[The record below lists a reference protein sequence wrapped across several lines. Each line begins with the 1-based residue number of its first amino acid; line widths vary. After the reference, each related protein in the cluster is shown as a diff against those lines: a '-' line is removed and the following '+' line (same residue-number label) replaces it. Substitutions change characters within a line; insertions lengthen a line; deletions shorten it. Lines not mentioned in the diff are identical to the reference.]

1 VNPPPPALDAARN
14 GTGRFALWLAV
25 TATFLGSLLLFAFE
39 PYVGKLLLPSFG
51 GTPLLWNTCMVF
63 FQVALLVG
71 YLYALAV
78 TRLASLPAQFALQLA
93 ILATLFVAYPGSGIH
108 LAHVTDAPLTLLV
121 GWLLSHA
128 LLPFLALA
136 ALTTLVQ
143 SWFARSSHPTA
154 AHPYRLYAASN
165 AGSMFG
171 LFAYPLLFEPQLS
184 LGAQRSMFLALLAVL
199 VVAIAGFGVVLRRE
213 PAATMP
219 SGGAAASDG
228 ARTVAWGRIIGLTA
242 VPASLLLSVTSYIL
256 TDIASIPFFWTVPLA
271 IYLATFIIAF
281 GRPLY
286 PLPNLLARLSSLVL
300 LAVVVTLCAEANSPA
315 IFLIPLH
322 LLVFFLCCLFCHVRV
337 TALQPPPHLLP
348 QYYLAI
354 SVGGAVGGLVT
365 LLVPPLL
372 TDGLVEYPIA
382 LVLASIAI
390 VPSSWRA
397 SSAIGRVLD
406 IAVPA
411 ALVLIGTPLARRFLP
426 DSVFGPALPY
436 LPAAFYT
443 LSGNERGTVFAMRL
457 GALVAASLLLP
468 SPLGHAIFA
477 ERTFFGRVRVTIDD
491 SGEFH
496 RVVHGSTVHGM
507 QRVSGM
513 SECHPVSYYHPEGPA
528 GRYLS
533 AIPESAPPMKV
544 ALIGLGSGALTCYAR
559 PRDQWDLF
567 ELSPTMA
574 RVASDPR
581 LFTFVT
587 NSKAARKDIILGD
600 ARLSLSEKPDARYD
614 LIIIDAF
621 SSDAIPLHL
630 ITKEAIQ
637 AYSDHL
643 VPHGLLLFH
652 ISNRF
657 FRLQPVLSSVGAP
670 AGFDGYVFEDLLLS
684 EKDEREGKSASTWMI
699 LARPAEGHALPAT
712 WKPVTEHLDRAWT
725 DDYSNP
731 LGALEWKATGGR

>member
-1 VNPPPPALDAARN
+1 VSLAAPAVDAATN
-14 GTGRFALWLAV
+14 TKGRLALWLAV

-39 PYVGKLLLPSFG
+39 PYVGKILLPSFG

-78 TRLASLPAQFALQLA
+78 TRLASLTAQIAVQLA
-93 ILATLFVAYPGSGIH
+93 VLATLFVAYPGSVVH
-108 LAHVTDAPLTLLV
+108 LPHVTDAPLRLLV
-121 GWLLSHA
+121 GWLVANA
-128 LLPFLALA
+128 LLPFVALA

-171 LFAYPLLFEPQLS
+171 LFAYPLLFEPELS
-184 LGAQRSMFLALLAVL
+184 LGAQRTVFLALLV
-199 VVAIAGFGVVLRRE
+199 VVAAAIVAFGGVLRRE
-213 PAATMP
+213 QPAPAALATDVDLT
-219 SGGAAASDG
+219 SGGVEWAK
-228 ARTVAWGRIIGLTA
+228 IIGLTA

-256 TDIASIPFFWTVPLA
+256 TDIASIPFFWTIPLA
-271 IYLATFIIAF
+271 IYLATFIVAF

-286 PLPNLLARLSSLVL
+286 PLPNLLARLSSLAL
-300 LAVVVTLCAEANSPA
+300 IAVVVTLCAEANSPA

-322 LLVFFLCCLFCHVRV
+322 LIVFFYCCLFCHVRV
-337 TALQPPPHLLP
+337 TALQPPPALLP

-372 TDGLVEYPIA
+372 TDGLVEYPVA
-382 LVLASIAI
+382 LVLASIVM
-390 VPSSWRA
+390 VPGSPGAR
-397 SSAIGRVLD
+397 SALSRVLD
-406 IAVPA
+406 VVVPA
-411 ALVLIGTPLARRFLP
+411 ALVLVGTPLATRISP

-443 LSGNERGTVFAMRL
+443 LAGNERGTVYATRL
-457 GALVAASLLLP
+457 AALIATSVLLP
-468 SPLGHAIFA
+468 SPFGHSIFA
-477 ERTFFGRVRVTIDD
+477 ERSFFGRVRVTIDET
-491 SGEFH
+491 GEFH

-513 SECHPVSYYHPEGPA
+513 SGCHPVSYYHPAGPA
-528 GRYLS
+528 GRYLTAAAATS
-533 AIPESAPPMKV
+533 PPMHV

-559 PRDQWDLF
+559 PVDEWDLF

-587 NSKAARKDIILGD
+587 NSPAARKDIILGD
-600 ARLSLSEKPDARYD
+600 ARLSITERGDKRYD
-614 LIIIDAF
+614 IIIVDAF

-630 ITKEAIQ
+630 ITKEAI
-637 AYSDHL
+637 ATYAEHL
-643 VPHGLLLFH
+643 TPSGVMLFH

-657 FRLQPVLSSVGAP
+657 FRLQPVLESVGEP
-670 AGFDGYVFEDLLLS
+670 SGFDGYAFEDLKLRDQ
-684 EKDEREGKSASTWMI
+684 DEREGKSASTWMI
-699 LARPAEGHALPAT
+699 LARPDEGRALPPE
-712 WKPVTEHLDRAWT
+712 WKPVSEHLERAWT
-725 DDYSNP
+725 DDFSNP
-731 LGALEWKATGGR
+731 LGALEWHATGGK